1 MQISSGMM
9 PMGIQAIQNGQQQ
22 MAKAAQAVASSTA
35 NSNADQ
41 APDFN
46 IADLTQQLV
55 QMDQAKHLTMAGAK
69 MVQTADEALGTI
81 INTMA

>member
-22 MAKAAQAVASSTA
+22 MTQAAQAMASSTA
-35 NSNADQ
+35 GSSANQTSGLD
-41 APDFN
+41 
-46 IADLTQQLV
+46 IADLTSELV

-69 MVQTADEALGTI
+69 MVQTADEALGTLI
-81 INTMA
+81 DTTA

>member
-1 MQISSGMM
+1 MQISPSLMT
-9 PMGIQAIQNGQQQ
+9 MGIQTIQNGQQQ
-22 MAKAAQAVASSTA
+22 MVGAAQAVASATTSSSA
-35 NSNADQ
+35 NQ
-41 APDFN
+41 TPDMN